1 LTLSASHNS
10 DAFGQY
16 GFIAPR
22 HGDEN
27 PETLGEIMNNK
38 VALIT
43 GGSTGIGKATALI
56 LASRGV
62 KVVIS
67 GRRESLGQKLVEEIR
82 AGGGEAA
89 FIAASVDD
97 EAEVRRTIEFAVSE
111 YGRLDLSVNNAGIA
125 NETKAIG
132 DSDPA
137 MFQAM
142 LQTNVMGLYLCM
154 KFEIQQML
162 KNGGGSIVNLASIA
176 GLNGIPYA
184 GPYAATKHAVV
195 GLTKSGALDYA
206 TQGIRIN
213 AVAPGAIK
221 TDIITGQIELGQY
234 DEATIAAMHPMARM
248 GNPKE
253 IAHGIAWLLSDEAS
267 FVTGHILNI
276 DGGFQAK

>member
-1 LTLSASHNS
+1 
-10 DAFGQY
+10 
-16 GFIAPR
+16 
-22 HGDEN
+22 
-27 PETLGEIMNNK
+27 MKNK

-43 GGSTGIGKATALI
+43 GGASGIGKATALI
-56 LASRGV
+56 LASRGA
-62 KVVIS
+62 KIVIS
-67 GRRESLGQKLVEEIR
+67 GRREALGQKLVEEIR
-82 AGGGEAA
+82 AIGGEAA
-89 FIAASVDD
+89 FIVASVDD
-97 EAEVRRTIEFAVSE
+97 EADVLKTIEFAVNK
-111 YGRLDLSVNNAGIA
+111 YGRVDLAVNNAGIA

-137 MFQAM
+137 NFQAM

-154 KFEIQQML
+154 KYEIQQML
-162 KNGGGSIVNLASIA
+162 TNSGGSIVNLASIA

-234 DEATIAAMHPMARM
+234 DEATISAMHPMARM
-248 GNPKE
+248 GNPEE